1 MVVSGNSCACGASY
15 RGSDDDSAHCGVGSM
30 GPGEDTVFVVGCS
43 GLLSDLLHSK
53 FGYQRAMLTD
63 TSQIGHVARQPAPV
77 RDRTWACGPRRC
89 RLVSSAAPSN
99 GRSADQALAHT

>member
-1 MVVSGNSCACGASY
+1 MAASGNSCACGASY

-30 GPGEDTVFVVGCS
+30 GPGEHTVLVFECS

-53 FGYQRAMLTD
+53 FGYQRAMLSD
-63 TSQIGHVARQPAPV
+63 SQIGHVARQLAPV